1 MTKSTEMADFTDQLI
16 GICGAAHVLTGDEIE
31 PRYRRDWLGL
41 YESHPLYVVR
51 PDSTEAVAAIMKAC
65 AATKTPVIPLGGNSG
80 LTGATI
86 AGEAEGI
93 LLLSLE
99 RMNQIRSIDGD
110 GQVMI
115 AEAGCIIENLHKAAD
130 QAGLMFPLVFGAK
143 GTAHIGGAL
152 GTNAGGLNVIRYG
165 NARALCMGLEV
176 VTASGEVMDLLP
188 ALKKDNTGYD
198 LINLMVGSE
207 GTLGI
212 ITAAT
217 LKLVPRPEAY
227 ATAMVVVPDVSA
239 ALKLMN
245 FVQARTG
252 GRVEAFELFGQLMYD
267 LCVKYLDHI
276 TAPFS
281 YSPPLS
287 VLVEIAAGSAEDAKT
302 DADGKLALIQQ
313 LEDILGEAFETGIAE
328 DAVIAYSETQRRNL
342 WTMREDTLD
351 AMQRHG
357 NWLLSDVS
365 FQVSDLP
372 GAIADLEAA
381 FAAIAPGPFCIAFG
395 HMGDGNLHSCA
406 RPFDE
411 DPADHPAEAAAIK
424 QALQDAVV
432 KWRGS
437 ISAEHGIGTD
447 KQAAMRELKDPVAYE
462 MLKSIKTALD
472 PDNLLNPGKLLM

>member
-115 AEAGCIIENLHKAAD
+115 AEAGCILENLHKAAD

-302 DADGKLALIQQ
+302 DADGKLALTQQ
-313 LEDILGEAFETGIAE
+313 FEDILGEAFETGIAE

-447 KQAAMRELKDPVAYE
+447 KQQDMKRLKDPVAYA
-462 MLKSIKTALD
+462 MMKSIKTALD
-472 PDNLLNPGKLLM
+472 PHNLLNPGKVLM